1 MYASFIC
8 YVCNIHAQ
16 RMIQGELG
24 RRENQLLYFWAF
36 VTRKVIIIREMESA
50 LYETGKWGVIGFL
63 LQLG

>member
-1 MYASFIC
+1 
-8 YVCNIHAQ
+8 
-16 RMIQGELG
+16 MIQGELG